1 MTSPLTSRKN
11 LTSLLSRS
19 TASAVAA
26 VATAIAV
33 IASFFWLSVD
43 EAASVDGASVLEVG
57 DVRYEF
63 APSVCTFTPTDFV
76 AAGSGTVDGEPFWVS
91 ASSRSIRLS
100 VGTDSELQRP
110 ADDQLWLTS
119 VGELAWDRS
128 SESLQVQTLM
138 RDGRND
144 EAARVMARLSLSC
157 PSTT

>member
-1 MTSPLTSRKN
+1 M
-11 LTSLLSRS
+11 LSRS
-19 TASAVAA
+19 TTSVVAV
-26 VATAIAV
+26 VTTAIV
-33 IASFFWLSVD
+33 VVASFFWLSVD

-57 DVRYEF
+57 DIRYEF

-91 ASSRSIRLS
+91 ASSRSVRLS

-128 SESLQVQTLM
+128 SESLQVHTLM
-138 RDGRND
+138 RDGRSD
-144 EAARVMARLSLSC
+144 DARRVLARLSVSC
-157 PSTT
+157 PGST